1 MLRSIIFG
9 LGAAVLAALAL
20 PVTIA
25 PVGATVIGVVVGA
38 VTALAV
44 PKR

>member
-20 PVTIA
+20 PIA
-25 PVGATVIGVVVGA
+25 VAPIGAMVVGVVTGA
-38 VTALAV
+38 LTALAA